1 MLSIEMTRA
10 SAMEIN
16 AIRPFLVDSLKTFY
30 DFRKEDSHLRS
41 RGMSRRPGTGNVD
54 KMVGEVSQ
62 SQDLDFSQS
71 QGVGEEDG
79 FGSQDSH
86 SARDEDHVESR
97 KLRRFRS

>member
-1 MLSIEMTRA
+1 MLSIEMTHA

-30 DFRKEDSHLRS
+30 DFRREDSHLRS
-41 RGMSRRPGTGNVD
+41 RRTSRKPGNFD

-71 QGVGEEDG
+71 QGFGEEDG
-79 FGSQDSH
+79 FGSQDII
-86 SARDEDHVESR
+86 SAMDEDRVESR
-97 KLRRFRS
+97 KLRRFRE